1 MEFSISKMKEVIKEK
16 TNKRVSEESA
26 RLLSK
31 ELENRGKEI
40 SKSAQKKAEEDGRV
54 TIRAKDIQETQI

>member
-1 MEFSISKMKEVIKEK
+1 MEFSISKMKEVIKEQ

-54 TIRAKDIQETQI
+54 TIRAKDTQETQI